1 MFGAW
6 VRLYPGDGWEPRGKH
21 QQPGFEQFEFNKHL
35 LTRLGVALVREEDF
49 CSRLSKG
56 TTPLVHF
63 YGHCQF
69 AGKAAI
75 GSYATR
81 ICGALSREQRKCV
94 PEFKAWVYAFVKRSR
109 SAAAKEF
116 LGDRSNSAAAVR
128 RSLGNPVVLAGA
140 KYPSVRAA
148 AAATGLHRNTITA
161 HVNVRKR
168 PACSGAAPASKPRR
182 STPRASS
189 AAKLATR
196 RRRLA
201 ISG

>member
-1 MFGAW
+1 M
-6 VRLYPGDGWEPRGKH
+6 
-21 QQPGFEQFEFNKHL
+21 

-69 AGKAAI
+69 LGKAAI

-81 ICGALSREQRKCV
+81 ICGALSRKQRKCV
-94 PEFKAWVYAFVKRSR
+94 PEFVAWVYAFMKRSR

-116 LGDRSNSAAAVR
+116 LGDRSNSAAATR
-128 RSLGNPVVLAGA
+128 RSLGHPVVYAGL

-168 PACSGAAPASKPRR
+168 PACSGATPAPAPRVPGFQCAPQARRYNGSGTKSIYSLVVHCTTLR
-182 STPRASS
+182 SWCF
-189 AAKLATR
+189 KLFR
-196 RRRLA
+196 RVLSRYQA
-201 ISG
+201 CHEHI